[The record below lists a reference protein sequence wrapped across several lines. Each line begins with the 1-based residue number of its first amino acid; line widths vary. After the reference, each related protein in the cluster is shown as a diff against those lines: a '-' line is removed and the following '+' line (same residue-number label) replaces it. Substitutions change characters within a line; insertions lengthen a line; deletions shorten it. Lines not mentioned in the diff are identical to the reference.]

1 MEYLLIFVKTL
12 SLIFLL
18 ILVVFSGVNAP
29 EFSKRLVNKVG
40 EIKGTLLYIFYLC
53 TVFSALLT
61 LMYYL
66 IMESLPDTVG
76 YLSLIAVF
84 M

>member
-1 MEYLLIFVKTL
+1 ML
-12 SLIFLL
+12 SLLFLL

-29 EFSKRLVNKVG
+29 EFSKRLVDKVG
-40 EIKGTLLYIFYLC
+40 EVKGILIYIFYLC

-61 LMYYL
+61 LLAYL
-66 IMESLPDTVG
+66 LKDALPDSVG

-84 M
+84 I